1 MIRDATMKTL
11 YRLIDTFGIGV
22 IFGLLCLF
30 FAVQSDIFFT
40 KDNFSNILIQ
50 SSVNIIIATGMTFV
64 ICAAEIDLSVGSLL
78 ALCGMITAFTLQ
90 IDPEAGLNMLTH
102 AAGFLLT
109 PFPDLFP
116 GQIAWWL
123 VCGGLF
129 VLIVI
134 LSGAI
139 AGSVAGFIVVRFG
152 IPSFIVTL
160 GFMMIYRGLAR
171 YITNAAPVIGLPPQF
186 MMIGSGVWF
195 EFLGFRVSYSLA
207 IALFVVVMG
216 AVMLSTTRFGRHV
229 LAVGGNAQAAYL
241 SGVPVVMTRFK
252 VFVLAG
258 ICVSIASV
266 VQTSRLFIGDPN
278 AGEGYELNAIAA
290 VIIGG
295 TSLFGGK
302 GSVIGTCFGALIIGV
317 LRNGL
322 DLMNVTDHIKQIVI
336 GSMIIFAVLL
346 DYYRRTLYRFS

>member
-1 MIRDATMKTL
+1 MKTF
-11 YRLIDTFGIGV
+11 YRLIDSFGIG
-22 IFGLLCLF
+22 IILLFLCIF
-30 FAVQSDIFFT
+30 FAFQSDIFLT

-78 ALCGMITAFTLQ
+78 AFCGMIAAFLLK
-90 IDPEAGLNMLTH
+90 IDPQTGLNIPMQ
-102 AAGFLLT
+102 AANMILQYVPDIFPGTVSFWVISGSFFLLVM
-109 PFPDLFP
+109 
-116 GQIAWWL
+116 IA
-123 VCGGLF
+123 C
-129 VLIVI
+129 
-134 LSGAI
+134 GAI
-139 AGSVAGFIVVRFG
+139 TGSVSGLIVVRFG

-171 YITNAAPVIGLPPQF
+171 YLTNAAPVIGLPPTF
-186 MMIGSGVWF
+186 MLIGSGVWF
-195 EFLGFRVSYSLA
+195 EFFGFRITYSLV
-207 IALFVVVMG
+207 IALTVVIVG
-216 AVMLSTTRFGRHV
+216 AVLLSRTRFGRHV

-241 SGVPVVMTRFK
+241 SGVSVLFTRYM

-346 DYYRRTLYRFS
+346 DYYRRRLYRLS

>member
-1 MIRDATMKTL
+1 MKTF
-11 YRLIDTFGIGV
+11 YRLIDTFGIGL
-22 IFGLLCLF
+22 IFLLLCLF
-30 FAVQSDIFFT
+30 FAWQSDIFFT
-40 KDNFSNILIQ
+40 RNNFSNILIQ

-78 ALCGMITAFTLQ
+78 AFCGMVTAYSLKLMVDLQ
-90 IDPEAGLNMLTH
+90 SILNFPMHML
-102 AAGFLLT
+102 GIGMM
-109 PFPDLFP
+109 PFPELFP
-116 GQIAWWL
+116 GYLLWWL
-123 VCGGLF
+123 ILGSACL
-129 VLIVI
+129 LII
-134 LSGAI
+134 LVSGAL
-139 AGSVAGFIVVRFG
+139 AGSISGFIVFRFG

-171 YITNAAPVIGLPPQF
+171 YLTNAAPITGMPIQF
-186 MMIGSGVWF
+186 MVIGSGVWF
-195 EFLGFRVSYSLA
+195 EFLGFRVTYSLV
-207 IALFVVVMG
+207 IALFVVVVG
-216 AVMLSTTRFGRHV
+216 AVLLAKTRFGRYV
-229 LAVGGNAQAAYL
+229 LAVGGNAQASYL
-241 SGVPVVMTRFK
+241 SGVPVGLIRFG
-252 VFVLAG
+252 VFVFAG
-258 ICVSIASV
+258 ICVSIASI

-346 DYYRRTLYRFS
+346 DYYRRRLYRYS